1 MEGINY
7 HICIVARIAVQTD
20 CQVLLLSIYVHLDI
34 SQASRK
40 PSSHFWP
47 FLKGITVSNIKEI
60 VFEQKGMLVA
70 SLRCQDR
77 SEQNLRQD
85 WAITLDLKKD
95 SLASTF
101 TFSSLARPWALRWWH
116 MAKGR
121 FYTSVI
127 SFVRSVGLKG
137 RNRAQS
143 GQTPLSKI
151 LNLGCCFLTKI
162 SEELFGSPKSVRG
175 NLLYYGG
182 E

>member
-85 WAITLDLKKD
+85 WVRLITQRLAWRRTHLHQLTHSITCT
-95 SLASTF
+95 SLS
-101 TFSSLARPWALRWWH
+101 
-116 MAKGR
+116 
-121 FYTSVI
+121 
-127 SFVRSVGLKG
+127 
-137 RNRAQS
+137 
-143 GQTPLSKI
+143 TPLMANGKRTFNPLHI
-151 LNLGCCFLTKI
+151 DKRIMRNLTRW
-162 SEELFGSPKSVRG
+162 EP
-175 NLLYYGG
+175 YGG
-182 E
+182 HTYFKMT

>member
-101 TFSSLARPWALRWWH
+101 TFSSLARPWGEHSADGIR
-116 MAKGR
+116 KR
-121 FYTSVI
+121 CFCTTIVI
-127 SFVRSVGLKG
+127 SFVRSVGWKAEIEHNQG
-137 RNRAQS
+137 KPYFPR
-143 GQTPLSKI
+143 
-151 LNLGCCFLTKI
+151 F
-162 SEELFGSPKSVRG
+162 
-175 NLLYYGG
+175 
-182 E
+182 